1 VYETESIYE
10 EKTIH
15 FHASAQAITLHNS
28 KEEKLLKKIKTN
40 LHIRHCT
47 LNMCNILIQ
56 SLVNERQGFCQDCCR
71 SRFFVNHNLPLCERD
86 PRHCKKE
93 RRELGF

>member
-28 KEEKLLKKIKTN
+28 KEEKLLKKNQNQPT
-40 LHIRHCT
+40 H
-47 LNMCNILIQ
+47 
-56 SLVNERQGFCQDCCR
+56 
-71 SRFFVNHNLPLCERD
+71 
-86 PRHCKKE
+86 
-93 RRELGF
+93 